1 MILIETPPAMCC
13 CAGMLAIRTGVALL
27 TVMVLGVAARA
38 APCDIGKAPTVP
50 VVKGLPYKEAR
61 QAILSSGWQT
71 TVGHPHNDFSSNET
85 TFRDRGYGEL
95 QFCRLTADSP
105 CRFKFTSANGV
116 ALWITTTGDENPTLG
131 SQASVKVAK
140 LACVG
145 EPDPN

>member
-1 MILIETPPAMCC
+1 
-13 CAGMLAIRTGVALL
+13 MLSIRIGVALL
-27 TVMVLGVAARA
+27 AGAVLFNAARA
-38 APCDIGKAPTVP
+38 ATCDLGHAPAVP

-61 QAILSSGWQT
+61 NAILSGGWQA

-105 CRFKFTSANGV
+105 CRFEFTSANGV

-131 SQASVKVAK
+131 SQASVKAAK
-140 LACVG
+140 LACAG
-145 EPDPN
+145 DPDPN